1 MRSVC
6 PHVRRSWRGSG
17 ASARVG
23 GGLTVRLRGC
33 YRYVMGEFLPLFVG
47 CSVTWRVGSAVRLVC
62 FLRRYCVMVNA
73 MLGSEREWLWR

>member
-6 PHVRRSWRGSG
+6 PHVRRPWRASG

-33 YRYVMGEFLPLFVG
+33 YRYVIGECLPLFVG
-47 CSVTWRVGSAVRLVC
+47 CFVVWRVGLV
-62 FLRRYCVMVNA
+62 
-73 MLGSEREWLWR
+73 ERVDGVVFW

>member
-23 GGLTVRLRGC
+23 VGLTVRLRGC
-33 YRYVMGEFLPLFVG
+33 YRYVMGECLPLFVG
-47 CSVTWRVGSAVRLVC
+47 CFVVWRVGSAV
-62 FLRRYCVMVNA
+62 
-73 MLGSEREWLWR
+73 

>member
-23 GGLTVRLRGC
+23 VGLTVRLRGC
-33 YRYVMGEFLPLFVG
+33 YRSVMGECLPLFVG
-47 CSVTWRVGSAVRLVC
+47 CFVVWRVGLV
-62 FLRRYCVMVNA
+62 
-73 MLGSEREWLWR
+73 ERVDGVVFW